1 MSDHKYYTLI
11 LIGTIFIK
19 LVSHSQSLS
28 DKPVQPWVIATVDGV
43 IESAHCTSSPCKN
56 CRKLLK
62 SHSSKLQQRTSSLK
76 QKLKPRVNCGT
87 NNRAG
92 RITTSNSKAAGI
104 TKLDAPSITTIK
116 RICYPEKSLFH
127 SKATSWGCNHEKDAK
142 SQYAVQQSK
151 THDNFELS
159 NAGLIINEKYPF
171 LGSSPDGLVSCACC
185 GLGCIELHE
194 CSGEIQRG
202 NNSFRGSYK
211 ARCIG
216 AGLQKFSGQRWHLSS
231 LKALTGHSPSLTLKK
246 VVGRR
251 HKKNLKPRKLKYRK
265 KNQATVDKCYAPE
278 ATVEAEPD
286 IPEEDLV
293 QKMKD
298 ILEELRRSCPTAKQ
312 IR

>member
-185 GLGCIELHE
+185 GLGCIEVKCPYCLRD
-194 CSGEIQRG
+194 SEIT
-202 NNSFRGSYK
+202 K
-211 ARCIG
+211 
-216 AGLQKFSGQRWHLSS
+216 S
-231 LKALTGHSPSLTLKK
+231 LKHACLEVREGELKLSKKTCILLSNSSSNNCDTTIVLRLKK
-246 VVGRR
+246 DCISR
-251 HKKNLKPRKLKYRK
+251 
-265 KNQATVDKCYAPE
+265 E
-278 ATVEAEPD
+278 F
-286 IPEEDLV
+286 
-293 QKMKD
+293 
-298 ILEELRRSCPTAKQ
+298 ILIFRFGK
-312 IR
+312 